1 MADKVTTEQNVQL
14 MAEFADGDT
23 RTITVS
29 DASTA
34 DSLGVAVYNL
44 QTFLQNNSVIIG
56 DKNGASFSQF
66 RYANRVTKARIA
78 LDLDDD

>member
-78 LDLDDD
+78 LDLGDD